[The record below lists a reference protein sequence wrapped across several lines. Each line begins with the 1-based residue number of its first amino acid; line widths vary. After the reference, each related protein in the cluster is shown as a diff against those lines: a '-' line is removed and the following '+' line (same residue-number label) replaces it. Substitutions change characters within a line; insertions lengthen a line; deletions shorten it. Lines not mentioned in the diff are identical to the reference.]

1 MLRLVVLISGSGSNL
16 QAIIDNCES
25 NNIDA
30 KVVGVIS
37 NNSKAFGLKRAKK
50 HKIPAVVIDNKGY
63 KSRKDF
69 DEKLLYEINSFMPD
83 LVVLAGFMRILTS
96 LITSAFKGMMI
107 NIHPSLLP
115 KYPGINTHQKVIDN
129 KDHEHGVSIHL
140 VSEELDAGPI
150 IAQAKILVNYNQTIE
165 VLIAR
170 IHRAEH
176 ILFPK
181 IIGMIASQVIDI
193 KKPLLNENIIYEEYD
208 F

>member
-50 HKIPAVVIDNKGY
+50 HKSPAVVIDNKGY

-83 LVVLAGFMRILTS
+83 LVVLAGFMRILTP

-115 KYPGINTHQKVIDN
+115 KYPGMNTHQKVIDN
-129 KDHEHGVSIHL
+129 KDHEHGVSIHI

>member
-1 MLRLVVLISGSGSNL
+1 MKIISQNF
-16 QAIIDNCES
+16 I
-25 NNIDA
+25 
-30 KVVGVIS
+30 K
-37 NNSKAFGLKRAKK
+37 KFGKK
-50 HKIPAVVIDNKGY
+50 I
-63 KSRKDF
+63 
-69 DEKLLYEINSFMPD
+69 
-83 LVVLAGFMRILTS
+83 
-96 LITSAFKGMMI
+96 I

-115 KYPGINTHQKVIDN
+115 KYPGMNTHQKVIDN
-129 KDHEHGVSIHL
+129 KDHEHGVSIHI

>member
-37 NNSKAFGLKRAKK
+37 NNCKAFGLKRAKK
-50 HKIPAVVIDNKGY
+50 HKIPAVVVNNKGY
-63 KSRKDF
+63 KYRKDF

-115 KYPGINTHQKVIDN
+115 KYPGMNTHQKVIDN
-129 KDHEHGVSIHL
+129 KDHEHGVSIHI

>member
-1 MLRLVVLISGSGSNL
+1 
-16 QAIIDNCES
+16 
-25 NNIDA
+25 
-30 KVVGVIS
+30 
-37 NNSKAFGLKRAKK
+37 
-50 HKIPAVVIDNKGY
+50 
-63 KSRKDF
+63 
-69 DEKLLYEINSFMPD
+69 MPD
-83 LVVLAGFMRILTS
+83 LVVLAGFMRILTP

-115 KYPGINTHQKVIDN
+115 KYPGMNTHQKVIDN
-129 KDHEHGVSIHL
+129 KDHEHGVSIHI
-140 VSEELDAGPI
+140 VSEELDAGSI

>member
-37 NNSKAFGLKRAKK
+37 NNSKALGLKRAKK

-63 KSRKDF
+63 KYRKDY

-83 LVVLAGFMRILTS
+83 LVVLAGFMRILTP

-115 KYPGINTHQKVIDN
+115 KYPGMNTHQKVIDN